1 MFSNSGA
8 TGVLVRCQG
17 IFLLIVLVLIAIK
30 QVLAGDLS
38 DNTLVISGELSQG
51 GLLVGK
57 VLPSQKI
64 FLKGEQL
71 YTAGDGT
78 YIVGLGRKAD
88 KQLELTVV
96 SADGRVSQHSFSV
109 AQRSY
114 SLQEVN
120 GVPQRTVTPD
130 QNDLVRIRRDA
141 AMVKQSRRE
150 ISSRV
155 DFLSGFIR
163 PVNGPITG
171 VYGSQR
177 VFNGVPGSP
186 HYGIDYAA
194 PTGTSVI
201 APAGGKVV
209 FAHPD
214 LFYSGGTLI
223 IDHGFGLS
231 STFLHLSELL
241 VEIGDEVS
249 LGDSVAKVGATG
261 RATGPHLD
269 WRMNWRDVR
278 IDPQLVLK
286 ALPRR

>member
-1 MFSNSGA
+1 M
-8 TGVLVRCQG
+8 VRCQG

-71 YTAGDGT
+71 YTTGDGT

-96 SADGRVSQHSFSV
+96 NADGSASQHSFPV
-109 AQRSY
+109 TQRSY

-241 VEIGDEVS
+241 VETGDEVS